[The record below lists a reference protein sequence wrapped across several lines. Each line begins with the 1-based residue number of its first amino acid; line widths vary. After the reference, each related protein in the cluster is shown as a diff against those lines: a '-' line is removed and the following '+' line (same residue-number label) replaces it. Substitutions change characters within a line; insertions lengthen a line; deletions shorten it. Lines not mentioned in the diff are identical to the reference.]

1 MAATPVE
8 AVLSKLDGAKQA
20 GPNRSTALCP
30 AHDDHNPSSRI
41 SDHPGAGCGPSELV
55 PVDRAGFAVGSTD
68 PAVGSAVGLTREQ
81 HLDALVALGL
91 VEYVGPS
98 PAGDPMF
105 WPTSPAAAAALGDAG
120 VVGAVATRGE
130 V

>member
-8 AVLSKLDGAKQA
+8 AVVLRLDGVEQA
-20 GPNRSTALCP
+20 GPDRSTALCP
-30 AHDDHNPSSRI
+30 GHGPSLRVSG
-41 SDHPGAGCGPSELV
+41 HLEVGCGLCELV
-55 PVDRAGFAVGSTD
+55 PVGRAGLAAGSTD
-68 PAVGSAVGLTREQ
+68 PAVGAAVGLTREQ
-81 HLDALVALGL
+81 RLEALVALGL

-120 VVGAVATRGE
+120 VVGAVATHGE